1 MAETAKK
8 TTAKRTAKKAPAK
21 KATARTTTART
32 TAAKPAV
39 EQSPLDAVTDQLKNV
54 EDRAERFVESAS
66 ARIESAAGD
75 VVKFARD
82 MAHTYIGVG
91 LVVQDR
97 IVKRSGE
104 HAQYANFLE
113 EAKERGHSQVS
124 EIQARIEPLFE
135 RVTERFEPI
144 TDRIEAQLPEQV
156 REAIESGRER
166 VRKLVAA

>member
-21 KATARTTTART
+21 KATARTTAAKP
-32 TAAKPAV
+32 AAKPAV
-39 EQSPLDAVTDQLKNV
+39 EHSPFGAVTDQLKDV
-54 EDRAERFVESAS
+54 EDRAERFVETAS

-144 TDRIEAQLPEQV
+144 TERIEAQLPEQV